1 MDRRKFEALLKET
14 LEEKSMPVSMPQN
27 RKQEM
32 LKNIKAQSE
41 KQSDAYKE
49 ETAMRLGFKKKV
61 VLVAAAMC
69 IFGTIAALAA
79 GKITGYYTGTRVDQ
93 PSYKNFAELSAVE
106 ADTGFAMKVVEEF
119 DNGYRFRVGYKTDT
133 EARDDAGNVV
143 ESFPEVMLFYE
154 NGGHDLTITAHKVR
168 AADEPFE
175 GKVTSTEY
183 EGRTLLYKE
192 DQYMFAPPSYEPSE
206 DVKKAV
212 EAGELYLSFGTDE
225 IEYDTF
231 HFMQWDDDGTRYL
244 LISNDEN
251 APGQEEMESM
261 AKQIIDSAN

>member
-119 DNGYRFRVGYKTDT
+119 DKMCI
-133 EARDDAGNVV
+133 RD
-143 ESFPEVMLFYE
+143 S
-154 NGGHDLTITAHKVR
+154 
-168 AADEPFE
+168 
-175 GKVTSTEY
+175 
-183 EGRTLLYKE
+183 
-192 DQYMFAPPSYEPSE
+192 
-206 DVKKAV
+206 DVP
-212 EAGELYLSFGTDE
+212 GC
-225 IEYDTF
+225 
-231 HFMQWDDDGTRYL
+231 TR
-244 LISNDEN
+244 
-251 APGQEEMESM
+251 
-261 AKQIIDSAN
+261 